1 MFSTEFLITS
11 LVAALIPGT
20 GALYTISTGL
30 FRGRRASIAAAAG
43 CTLGIIP
50 HLLASI
56 LGLSLML
63 HLSAEVF
70 QGIKWAGAAYL
81 LYLAWMTWR
90 EGGGLSFQA
99 SGTEQ
104 RSGQI
109 IWRAVLLNLLN
120 PKLTLFFLAFLPHFI
135 SPRTGTDLT
144 GSVVTEFAALSGV
157 FMLITFLVFA
167 LYGVTASSIRRFLLD
182 SPRAL
187 AWLRKS
193 FAAAFAA
200 LSVDLALTRR

>member
-11 LVAALIPGT
+11 LVVALIPGT
-20 GALYTISTGL
+20 GALYTVSTGL
-30 FRGRRASIAAAAG
+30 FRGRRASIAAALG

-56 LGLSLML
+56 LGLSLVL

-70 QGIKWAGAAYL
+70 QGIKWAGAVYL

-99 SGTEQ
+99 SETRQ
-104 RSGQI
+104 STGQI

-135 SPRTGTDLT
+135 SPQA
-144 GSVVTEFAALSGV
+144 GSVVAEFMALSGV
-157 FMLITFLVFA
+157 FMLVTFLVFA
-167 LYGVTASSIRRFLLD
+167 LYGVTASSIRRFLLN

-200 LSVDLALTRR
+200 LSVDLALTNR

>member
-11 LVAALIPGT
+11 LVVALIPGT
-20 GALYTISTGL
+20 GALYTVSTGL

-56 LGLSLML
+56 LGLSLVL

-70 QGIKWAGAAYL
+70 QGLKWAGAAYL

-90 EGGGLSFQA
+90 EGGGLSFQTPETRQSTA
-99 SGTEQ
+99 
-104 RSGQI
+104 QI

-135 SPRTGTDLT
+135 SPRSDA
-144 GSVVTEFAALSGV
+144 VVAEFAALSGV
-157 FMLITFLVFA
+157 FMLITFLVFVA
-167 LYGVTASSIRRFLLD
+167 YGVTASSIRRFVLN

-187 AWLRKS
+187 TWLRRS
-193 FAAAFAA
+193 FAATFAA